1 MQTLVKQYAAKGQRI
16 QGVPLQIRVG
26 LNSGEVVLLAIGNDL
41 HMAYRAVG
49 QTTHLAACMEQMAMP
64 GSILITPVVLQLA
77 EGHIQVNALGPVPIQ
92 GLHAPVEIFRRLDR
106 RGLGVHPPRYIS
118 LHLRLRCRLRNRQV
132 RRAP

>member
-1 MQTLVKQYAAKGQRI
+1 MQALVKQYAAEVQRI

-49 QTTHLAACMEQMAMP
+49 QTTHLAACMEQMAML

-77 EGHIQVNALGPVPIQ
+77 EGHIQVNALGPVPIK
-92 GLHAPVEIFRRLDR
+92 GLHAPVEIFLDR
-106 RGLGVHPPRYIS
+106 RGLGVHPPRYII
-118 LHLRLRCRLRNRQV
+118 LHLRLRCRLSNRQV
-132 RRAP
+132 RRTP